1 LEVHWDASA
10 EALVDGDD
18 DRCTDRSDSFHRARF
33 VMQVLP
39 FWVRLMQCCR
49 AYHDSRE
56 GRHLANALK
65 YCSSIL
71 VVVLSLTAAQGGAWA
86 VGWAVAS
93 VVSSVYAYLWDL
105 VMDWGLRPWAIPGCW
120 PHAARREFIYP
131 GWAYYAAATTNG
143 LARLTW
149 AVYISP
155 GQKVVQ
161 QHVILLLGC
170 IELLRRA
177 QWALLRLEW
186 EQHHRHRKIAEA
198 AAKEHEATA
207 RAMQQEQLR
216 ARRSNDHIYG

>member
-1 LEVHWDASA
+1 MKNY
-10 EALVDGDD
+10 LVAG
-18 DRCTDRSDSFHRARF
+18 RTQRTGRPSYPNPRHNPNPSHGLNPNPNPNHR
-33 VMQVLP
+33 
-39 FWVRLMQCCR
+39 
-49 AYHDSRE
+49 
-56 GRHLANALK
+56 
-65 YCSSIL
+65 
-71 VVVLSLTAAQGGAWA
+71 
-86 VGWAVAS
+86 
-93 VVSSVYAYLWDL
+93 
-105 VMDWGLRPWAIPGCW
+105 
-120 PHAARREFIYP
+120 ARREFIYP

-186 EQHHRHRKIAEA
+186 EQHHRHRKIADA
-198 AAKEHEATA
+198 AAKEREAAA
-207 RAMQQEQLR
+207 RAMQHEQLR